1 MRNPPAFLGRNSD
14 IQIQGSFIILFST
27 PLNSF
32 SQWEAFPISLFFF
45 YILSQSSAYLFYT
58 PFTYI
63 MSLSLTANF
72 KGTWILELSL
82 YSWEN
87 TSLPMEREGGL
98 LLRLSVWRDDQGNC
112 PGSALAGVGP
122 DPGKTP
128 GALGVGSGLSKCL
141 LSPVQGG
148 GNSGCCLSLG
158 IILKK
163 DLKSGC

>member
-1 MRNPPAFLGRNSD
+1 MIYKSGAVL
-14 IQIQGSFIILFST
+14 LFS
-27 PLNSF
+27 
-32 SQWEAFPISLFFF
+32 FPHHWIHFLSGKPFLSASFF

-72 KGTWILELSL
+72 KRTWILELLL

-87 TSLPMEREGGL
+87 TRRPTEREGVL

-112 PGSALAGVGP
+112 PGCALAGVGP

-128 GALGVGSGLSKCL
+128 GALGVGTGLRKYL
-141 LSPVQGG
+141 LSLVQGG
-148 GNSGCCLSLG
+148 GNSDYCLSLV
-158 IILKK
+158 IIFKRF
-163 DLKSGC
+163 